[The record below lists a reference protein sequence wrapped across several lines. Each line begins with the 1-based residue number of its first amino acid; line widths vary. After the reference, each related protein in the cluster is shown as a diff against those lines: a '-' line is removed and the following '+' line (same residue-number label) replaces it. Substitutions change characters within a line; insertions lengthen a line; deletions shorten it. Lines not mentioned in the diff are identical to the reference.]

1 MCAEAQTMKGRE
13 EDRTVNIVGLIPV
26 RLYGEGRR
34 DVIGPDAVRAFR
46 RSAVGRAASSSA

>member
-1 MCAEAQTMKGRE
+1 MKGRE